1 MKLGFGASI
10 VIVVVQM
17 IGMKLVIAII
27 AVTVLQARQ
36 FISIVTVFDTL
47 NVVESNIVV
56 VVSHSG
62 VTPLKILDDS
72 SYVTASSTW
81 PDM

>member
-17 IGMKLVIAII
+17 LGMKLVISII